1 MKITALTVGPVET
14 NCYLVS
20 DGDGVTAIL
29 DPGAEPEKIVACME
43 EDGLTPGAILLT
55 HGHFDHIGGAA
66 ALQERFSI
74 PVYIH
79 RADGEMLTD
88 DEKNAGAAFGLPAEK
103 VEGTRLLNGGESVSV
118 GALSFL
124 LLHTPGH
131 SKGSCCYRVGDA
143 LFSGDTLF
151 RGGVGR
157 TDLYGGSWRELLASV
172 GRLAALKGDF
182 HVYPGHGA
190 LTTLDEER
198 KKNPYMGMS
207 GHDDLF

>member
-1 MKITALTVGPVET
+1 M
-14 NCYLVS
+14 
-20 DGDGVTAIL
+20 
-29 DPGAEPEKIVACME
+29 
-43 EDGLTPGAILLT
+43 
-55 HGHFDHIGGAA
+55 GG
-66 ALQERFSI
+66 
-74 PVYIH
+74 
-79 RADGEMLTD
+79 
-88 DEKNAGAAFGLPAEK
+88 
-103 VEGTRLLNGGESVSV
+103 
-118 GALSFL
+118 LSFL